1 MLRKSVCAVVGLLV
15 VVGLLAA
22 QQGKDAKGGKE
33 VTCKVTKVDADKKVV
48 SVTTEDGKKM
58 ELKIT
63 DDTKIVGPRG
73 GLSKERLKDDRLKV
87 GAEIKVTLGADGKK
101 VMQIMLPIRKP
112 GTTAEK
118 KDK

>member
-1 MLRKSVCAVVGLLV
+1 MLRKSVGTIVGLLV
-15 VVGLLAA
+15 VVGLVAA
-22 QQGKDAKGGKE
+22 QQGKDTKGGKE

-58 ELKIT
+58 QLKIS

-73 GLSKERLKDDRLKV
+73 GVSDQRLKDDRLV
-87 GAEIKVTLGADGKK
+87 AGAEIKVTMSADGKTVK
-101 VMQIMLPIRKP
+101 QIQLPLRKP
-112 GTTAEK
+112 ADK